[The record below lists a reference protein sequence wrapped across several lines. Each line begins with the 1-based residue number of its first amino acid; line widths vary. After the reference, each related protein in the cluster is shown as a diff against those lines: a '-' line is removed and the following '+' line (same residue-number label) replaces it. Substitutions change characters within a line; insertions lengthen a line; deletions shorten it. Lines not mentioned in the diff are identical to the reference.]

1 MSPTKRLGQ
10 TVRVTAL
17 AALLMAGPA
26 AARADVVLE
35 WNAIMLTTI
44 TGLNPAQ
51 QGYFAAIAQLAV
63 FDAVN
68 SITGKFRP
76 YVSTIRAPRTA
87 SAEAAA
93 VAAAHVVLKHF
104 VPGRAAELDA
114 ARARS
119 LAAIPD
125 GPAKGAG
132 VAVGEAAAAAIIQ
145 ARLND
150 GFDPPEFHL
159 PASSEPGEWQLTPSC
174 SPAGGVFLHLPRVTP
189 FGIRRGDQFRSDP
202 PPSLTS
208 DRFARHFN
216 NVKKVG
222 GTDST
227 ERPQDRADVAR
238 FYAVVLGNH
247 TWNPVATQIATAR
260 GGSLSEN
267 ARALALL
274 NMAIFDGLIAVFDA
288 KYTYTFWR
296 PETAI
301 RAGDTDNNPKTDP
314 DPGFVPFITAPCHPS
329 YPSAHAAQSNA
340 ARAVLERLYG
350 RRGHSITLT
359 TPSLPDVTLHYTSL
373 EEITDDIDDARVYGG
388 IHYRFDQRAGT
399 EMGERVGRYVHR
411 HNLCRLR
418 GGRHDWTDDIEG
430 FAGKSCK

>member
-1 MSPTKRLGQ
+1 MKRTLHACRAA
-10 TVRVTAL
+10 TV
-17 AALLMAGPA
+17 AALLLTGPVDAG
-26 AARADVVLE
+26 ADVVLE

-51 QGYFAAIAQLAV
+51 QGYVAAISQLAV

-68 SITGKFRP
+68 SITGEFRP
-76 YVSTIRAPRTA
+76 YLSIVRAPRKA

-93 VAAAHVVLKHF
+93 VVAAHAALKHY
-104 VPGRAAELDA
+104 VPGAAAELDA
-114 ARARS
+114 ARDRS

-125 GPAKGAG
+125 GPAKRAG
-132 VAVGEAAAAAIIQ
+132 IEVGKASAAVIIQ
-145 ARLND
+145 ARVND
-150 GFDPPEFHL
+150 GFEPPAFHL
-159 PASSEPGEWQLTPSC
+159 PTSDDPGEWQLTPGC
-174 SPAGGVFLHLPRVTP
+174 PPAGGVFLHLPNVTP
-189 FGIRRGDQFRSDP
+189 FGIRRGDQFRSGP

-247 TWNPVATQIATAR
+247 TWNPVATQIAAAR
-260 GGSLSEN
+260 GGSLTEN
-267 ARALALL
+267 ARTLALV
-274 NMAIFDGLIAVFDA
+274 NMALFDGLIAVFDT

-301 RAGDTDNNPKTDP
+301 RAGDTDDNPKTDP
-314 DPGFVPFITAPCHPS
+314 DPGFTPFITTPCHPS

-340 ARAVLERLYG
+340 ARKVLERIYG

-359 TPSLPDVTLHYTSL
+359 TPSLPDVTLYYTRL
-373 EEITDDIDDARVYGG
+373 DEITDDIDDARVYGG

-399 EMGERVGRYVHR
+399 EMGERVGTYVSR
-411 HNLCRLR
+411 HNLCRAR
-418 GGRHDWTDDIEG
+418 GDRHDWSDDGEG
-430 FAGKSCK
+430 FGGKSCR